1 MNRIDDFLLGDTKT
15 PGHQIVNENLSSG
28 FSKEEND
35 MEQRK
40 KDDMK
45 IRQKLMRELYFVE
58 SLIHIIFLPFECG
71 ECQLSQ
77 VCSTDK
83 IVMVCKRAYNL
94 IKTIGYGYY

>member
-1 MNRIDDFLLGDTKT
+1 
-15 PGHQIVNENLSSG
+15 
-28 FSKEEND
+28 